1 MIILSNYI
9 HFIQDASEEITLL
22 FPIIFITLSI
32 FTFLTQFFFTMLGKR
47 KEPIEDLYHFTSEA
61 SWEKIRGKKTINAG
75 KNGKI
80 FTTFN
85 SNIRKVGS
93 CKSKSK
99 TPPTVIIRDEAL
111 KLFTSNQGIYPT
123 GNKFNGSMFYEY
135 SSIKRGNIKI
145 TKSKEYLNVIIISD
159 AQFVQETGRRKFYLD
174 HLSFLTI
181 AHKWASQF
189 IHIYAIVGLF
199 SIWYKMQ
206 LVERNWV
213 FLPVLAVSIIWVGLL
228 SGKLFK
234 RMLWG
239 KE

>member
-1 MIILSNYI
+1 MIILNNYI
-9 HFIQDASEEITLL
+9 HFIQDASEEIAFL
-22 FPIIFITLSI
+22 FPIIFITLSL
-32 FTFLTQFFFTMLGKR
+32 FTLLTQFFFTTLGKR
-47 KEPIEDLYHFTSEA
+47 KEPIKDLYHFTSEK
-61 SWEKIRGKKTINAG
+61 SWKKIRSKKIINAG

-93 CKSKSK
+93 GKSKSK
-99 TPPTVIIRDEAL
+99 TPPTVIIRHEAL
-111 KLFTSNQGIYPT
+111 KLFTSNQGMYPT

-145 TKSKEYLNVIIISD
+145 TESKEYLNVIIISD

-181 AHKWASQF
+181 AHKWASQL

-199 SIWYKMQ
+199 SIWYKMH

-213 FLPVLAVSIIWVGLL
+213 FLPVLALSIILAGLL